1 MKNST
6 PPWAL
11 YYVYETNAD
20 LEPVKKV
27 YKGFH
32 RDILETRMV
41 RDFTNSNCAIDY
53 MLYDATNQEVC
64 SILLTD
70 HSKLLRG
77 ECLG

>member
-1 MKNST
+1 MST
-6 PPWAL
+6 WAMF
-11 YYVYETNAD
+11 YVYETNAD

-41 RDFTNSNCAIDY
+41 RDFTTGNCAVDY
-53 MLYDATNQEVC
+53 MLYNASSQEIV
-64 SILLTD
+64 SMLLTD
-70 HSKLLRG
+70 RSKLLRG